1 MASAEPGAGASSKRD
16 VRVKRALSNPIYFA
30 EVYFSPYD
38 PNWVT
43 LLPRFAHDMLR
54 FVVAT
59 RPWPHQGGI
68 VMLPPEF
75 LKTTLISQVYPL
87 WLTVRA
93 RVLNK
98 LLRGLLFSEQE
109 DMAKANLAV
118 LKWHI
123 MNNERLAA
131 DFTDA
136 SGRPL
141 LMPDPDM
148 QQWAEDSII
157 VHRPGIVSRDATW
170 QAKGLD
176 STGIQGRRL
185 DIVLADDIVTP
196 NNASS
201 PAKRKKA
208 LDTLDLVI
216 EPRIVQ
222 GGQIIIAGN
231 FNDAKDLLSTKSQ
244 EARYRLF
251 KRPTVHR
258 PGKPDVAPAERDL
271 ANPLLSV
278 PTWPENWPL
287 ARFLTEWSAKPNRA
301 RRIHLLDPRADQ
313 GDRLQTGWVTL
324 VSDEDG
330 AALLRYAKFYI
341 GVDPAPGGDETE
353 DLDFFN
359 VSVVALT
366 LHHLDLVQSF
376 SVRAG
381 TPRQVDL
388 LGRIHDSFKGVGNGV
403 QAIGGAK
410 VAMDRYFRGSIEI
423 KRPDLKHKLVEIS
436 VPEAEAA
443 KEVRL
448 EGLGPLAQS
457 GYLRVWASV
466 WERLTADAGDQNQ
479 ELSLAQEWRE
489 FPYGAHDDRLDGL
502 DIAARTAA
510 EFAMIGDHTFQLA
523 VAEE

>member
-1 MASAEPGAGASSKRD
+1 MAEPGAGASARRD

-38 PNWVT
+38 PNWVS
-43 LLPRFAHDMLR
+43 LLPRFAHDMMR
-54 FVVAT
+54 FVVSCQ
-59 RPWPHQGGI
+59 PWPLSGGI

-93 RVLNK
+93 RVLGK

-123 MNNERLAA
+123 VNNERLAA

-136 SGRPL
+136 SGRAL

-148 QQWAEDSII
+148 QKWEETAII

-170 QAKGLD
+170 QAKGMD

-185 DIVLADDIVTP
+185 DVVIADDIVTP
-196 NNASS
+196 ANASS
-201 PAKRKKA
+201 PAKRKSA
-208 LDTLDLVI
+208 LDRLELII
-216 EPRIVQ
+216 EPRIVE

-231 FNDAKDLLSTKSQ
+231 FNDAKDLLSTKAKD
-244 EARYRLF
+244 ARYHLF

-271 ANPLLSV
+271 ANPELSI

-287 ARFLTEWSAKPNRA
+287 RRFLIEWTAKPHRA

-324 VSDEDG
+324 VPEEDG
-330 AALLRYAKFYI
+330 AALLKYARIFI

-366 LHHLDLVQSF
+366 LHHADLVQSF
-376 SVRAG
+376 SVRAS

-388 LGRIHDSFKGVGNGV
+388 LGRIHDAFTGVGYGV
-403 QAIGGAK
+403 VAIGGAK
-410 VAMDRYFRGSIEI
+410 VAMDRYFRGAVEV
-423 KRPDLKHKLVEIS
+423 KRPELKHKLVEIS
-436 VPEAEAA
+436 VPQAEAA

-448 EGLGPLAQS
+448 EGLGPKAQS
-457 GYLRVWASV
+457 GWFRV
-466 WERLTADAGDQNQ
+466 WERAWDTVTADVADQGEELTFQ
-479 ELSLAQEWRE
+479 EEWRE
-489 FPYGAHDDRLDGL
+489 FPYGNHDDRLDGA
-502 DIAARTAA
+502 DIALRTAE
-510 EFAMIGDHTFQLA
+510 EFALIGDA
-523 VAEE
+523 VFTLSVAGDE